1 MQHCNMIHFNSG
13 NIDMVH
19 IHWSEEY
26 GLEYTS
32 SVVLSSTD
40 IKFCIEIPMHS
51 LLLVTYATK

>member
-1 MQHCNMIHFNSG
+1 MIHFNSG

-51 LLLVTYATK
+51 LLSVTYATK